1 MKYTRLIAEKL
12 TDAMIDSGEDV
23 INLETK
29 TTGDMELTIEGDNL
43 VIDTDS
49 DTVYVKM
56 RQIITLATD
65 KETLEF
71 EQAMRDRGFLEETDV
86 EQDIR

>member
-1 MKYTRLIAEKL
+1 MKYTGLIAEKL
-12 TDAMIDSGEDV
+12 TDEMLDSGEDV

-29 TTGDMELTIEGDNL
+29 TTGEVELSIEGNCL
-43 VIDTDS
+43 VINTED

-56 RQIITLATD
+56 RQTIKLATE

-71 EQAMRDRGFLEETDV
+71 EQAMRDKGFLEETDV